1 MRTLPDETERRCIIT
16 GERASPTGL
25 IRLALGPD
33 DVVAP
38 DVRARAPGRG
48 AWIGVTRA
56 ELEAAGKKGKLK
68 GALARAFKT
77 PVSAPDDLGARIEAA
92 LARTTLDRL
101 GLEARGGTLI
111 TGSDRI
117 AESARGGRVHL
128 LLHAQDA
135 SEDGNRKLDQAWRV
149 GQDAEGSGLSGI
161 TLAAGRDE
169 LSAALGRDNV
179 VHIAMTEAKAAARVR
194 LLIDRWHHFIGR
206 TTSDGLAKNR
216 ANVHGDA
223 AHVEYHSDQE
233 IGLSE

>member
-16 GERASPTGL
+16 GERAAPTGL

-33 DVVAP
+33 DLVAP

-48 AWIGVTRA
+48 AWIGVTRQ
-56 ELEAAGKKGKLK
+56 ELETAAQKGKLK

-77 PVSAPDDLGARIEAA
+77 AASAPDDLGARIEAA

-101 GLEARGGTLI
+101 GLEARSGTLI

-128 LLHAQDA
+128 LLHANDA
-135 SEDGNRKLDQAWRV
+135 SGDGNRKLDQAWRV
-149 GQDAEGSGLSGI
+149 GREAEGSGLAGLV
-161 TLAAGRDE
+161 LAAGRDE

-179 VHIAMTEAKAAARVR
+179 VHIAVIEAKAAARVR
-194 LLIDRWHHFIGR
+194 HLIDRWHHFIGR
-206 TTSDGLAKNR
+206 ETSDGLAKNR

-223 AHVEYHSDQE
+223 AQVEYHSDQE